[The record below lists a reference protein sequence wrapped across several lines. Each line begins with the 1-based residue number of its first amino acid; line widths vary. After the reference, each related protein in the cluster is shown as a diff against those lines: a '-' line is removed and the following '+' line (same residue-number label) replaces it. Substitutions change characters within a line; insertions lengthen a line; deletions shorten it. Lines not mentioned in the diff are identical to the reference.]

1 MITLYS
7 DAGADASGKNV
18 LSTGL
23 KTVSESL
30 KVERKIL
37 LEGGG
42 VGVLTEPKL
51 QEMCE
56 RMVKFQ
62 THCK

>member
-1 MITLYS
+1 M
-7 DAGADASGKNV
+7 SGKSV
-18 LSTGL
+18 LSTNL

-30 KVERKIL
+30 SVERKIL

-42 VGVLTEPKL
+42 VGVLSEPKL

>member
-1 MITLYS
+1 M
-7 DAGADASGKNV
+7 SGKSV
-18 LSTGL
+18 LSTNL
-23 KTVSESL
+23 KTVSESFN
-30 KVERKIL
+30 VERKIL

-42 VGVLTEPKL
+42 VGVLSEPKL